1 MSNLLHRVRLQHV
14 RCLLAC
20 ARHGNMRAA
29 AESLAVTQPAV
40 TKTIKELEDIVG
52 QALMVRERQGV
63 RLTPAGELFVRHAQ
77 QGVFALEQALGSVTQ
92 PQGGLMRLGV
102 LPSMPAGWLA
112 RLVLAWRE
120 RAGPGTVRVVH
131 GRNGELLSQLQR
143 GELDAVLGR
152 LAEPDRMMNLRFEPL
167 WGEPLVVAMRPDHR
181 LSQQPWMH
189 WQRLDAL
196 VVLAVP
202 GTAIRQAADGFLH
215 GIGAEPVAGVVETL
229 TPELA
234 RTLVLDVD
242 AVWFTPLSAV
252 RDEVARG
259 TLAVRALR
267 GAPDEAIGLFTAA
280 AHGGGQIALLSAL
293 MHELAD
299 DGRPDAL

>member
-1 MSNLLHRVRLQHV
+1 MSNLLHRIRLQHV

-29 AESLAVTQPAV
+29 AEALAITQPAV

-52 QALMVRERQGV
+52 QPLMVRERQGV
-63 RLTPAGELFVRHAQ
+63 RLTAAGELFVRHAQ
-77 QGVFALEQALGSVTQ
+77 QGVMSLEQALGSVTQ
-92 PQGGLMRLGV
+92 PQGGLLRLGV

-112 RLVLAWRE
+112 RLMLAWRE
-120 RAGPGTVRVVH
+120 RAGRGTVRVVH
-131 GRNGELLSQLQR
+131 GRNGELLTQLQR

-152 LAEPDRMMNLRFEPL
+152 LAEPDRMMSLRFEPL

-181 LSQQPWMH
+181 LSQQPWTH
-189 WQRLDAL
+189 WQGLDAL
-196 VVLAVP
+196 VVLPLP

-215 GIGAEPVAGVVETL
+215 GIEAEPQAGVVETL

-234 RTLVLDVD
+234 RTLVLEAQ

-252 RDEVARG
+252 RDDVARG
-259 TLAVRALR
+259 TLTVRALP
-267 GAPDEAIGLFTAA
+267 GAPEEAIGLFTSV
-280 AHGGGQIALLSAL
+280 AHVKGQTELLSSVVHAL
-293 MHELAD
+293 AEA
-299 DGRPDAL
+299 GRMASH